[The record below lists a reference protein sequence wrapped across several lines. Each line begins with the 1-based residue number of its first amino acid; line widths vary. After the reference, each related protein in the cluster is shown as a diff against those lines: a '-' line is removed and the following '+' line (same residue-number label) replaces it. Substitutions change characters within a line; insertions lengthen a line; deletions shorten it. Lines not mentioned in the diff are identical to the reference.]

1 MDKKLIS
8 IFVISSVFIF
18 FSVICVIIY
27 FSKSPKPVLIRRKMK
42 TGALLIT
49 ILAIASSCNNGEE
62 KVTCYD
68 TATVPDSIIDAE
80 VQQVEYTNDTIIS
93 DKN

>member
-1 MDKKLIS
+1 MDKKIIS
-8 IFVISSVFIF
+8 ILIVSSLFIF
-18 FSVICVIIY
+18 FTVICVVIY
-27 FSKSPKPVLIRRKMK
+27 FSKSPKPVLIKRKMK

-49 ILAIASSCNNGEE
+49 LLAIASSCNNGEE

-68 TATVPDSIIDAE
+68 TATVPDSTIDIE
-80 VQQVEYTNDTIIS
+80 VQHVEDSKDTIVS

>member
-8 IFVISSVFIF
+8 IFVISSLFIF

-42 TGALLIT
+42 TGAMLIT

-68 TATVPDSIIDAE
+68 RVTVSDSTIDIE
-80 VQQVEYTNDTIIS
+80 VQQVEDSKDTIVS